1 MPSRNILLLYPPY
14 EYPISR
20 YQQGNYTALHAP
32 PLGLGYI
39 ANTLS
44 LNGFEV
50 AIVNMALEGMLV
62 EDVAS
67 LLDQYQPSLVGISG
81 HMAFFITQSL
91 ALAGQI
97 KSYDRD
103 IVTVL
108 GGNQATY
115 LSNDILTEHPEVDY
129 IVAGE
134 GELTLLELAQFV
146 LASKR
151 PNGVAPP
158 GVVYRNQ
165 HGIHFQPRQLIDN
178 IDLLGMPDRNILKVT
193 DYPKLSKGIL
203 TTSRG
208 CPHRCKFCSTAS
220 VFGRNVRRHS
230 VEHVLEELQEM
241 VRDFG
246 IDTVSFV
253 DDSFLSDK
261 NWVRTLCQ
269 NIKEQELGLEWG
281 CGARGDQ
288 LDKIMLHEMIEAGCT
303 SIFFGLESAT
313 QDVIDA
319 TGKRLRLDRA
329 VRNIVRARDA
339 GVHTYTSF
347 ILGLPGETSES
358 LTKIAK
364 LIEEIRPHEI
374 FLNMLAVY
382 PGTPYYDDPAG
393 HGFLWVE
400 EDWSKFEKFY
410 PMVETRSLS
419 REELLHGYI
428 DITMGLQGS
437 FKEGRLIPGP
447 REEVLR

>member
-1 MPSRNILLLYPPY
+1 LPSRNILLLYPPY
-14 EYPISR
+14 EYAISR

-39 ANTLS
+39 ANTLK

-62 EDVAS
+62 EEVAS
-67 LLDQYQPSLVGISG
+67 LLDQYQPFLVGISG
-81 HMAFFITQSL
+81 HMAFFISQSL
-91 ALAGQI
+91 ALAEHI

-103 IVTVL
+103 IVTVM

-115 LSNDILTEHPEVDY
+115 LSNDILTEHSAVDY
-129 IVAGE
+129 VVVGE

-146 LASKR
+146 LASKS
-151 PNGVAPP
+151 PNGVAPA

-165 HGIHFQPRQLIDN
+165 NGVHFQPRQILHN
-178 IDLLGMPDRNILKVT
+178 IDLLGMPDRNILKVR

-230 VEHVLEELQEM
+230 VEHVLEELQEL
-241 VRDFG
+241 VCDFG

-261 NWVRTLCQ
+261 NWVKTLFQ
-269 NIKEQELGLEWG
+269 NIKEQELKLKWG

-288 LDKIMLHEMIEAGCT
+288 LDEIVLQKMIETGCT

-329 VRNIVRARDA
+329 VRNIIRARDA
-339 GVHTYTSF
+339 GVQIYTSF
-347 ILGLPGETSES
+347 ILGLPGETAES
-358 LTKIAK
+358 LTKITE

-374 FLNMLAVY
+374 FLNILAVY

-400 EDWSKFEKFY
+400 KDWSKFEKFY
-410 PMVETRSLS
+410 PMVETRTLS

-428 DITMGLQGS
+428 DIVMGLQES
-437 FKEGRLIPGP
+437 YKEGRLIPG
-447 REEVLR
+447 RRDEVLR